1 MTKHEILENQNQKNV
16 RFFALDLDF
25 HKKKLERAES
35 SFKGREL
42 LTKTTESDQLI
53 LYGVT
58 ENVIWKGFFFLTGLM
73 EIMRKQMTEQ
83 RGSKCELV
91 LLLVKVILGPAA
103 WFQESFAVALKKKR
117 VIGSIRLGPL

>member
-1 MTKHEILENQNQKNV
+1 
-16 RFFALDLDF
+16 
-25 HKKKLERAES
+25 
-35 SFKGREL
+35 
-42 LTKTTESDQLI
+42 
-53 LYGVT
+53 
-58 ENVIWKGFFFLTGLM
+58 
-73 EIMRKQMTEQ
+73 MRKQMTEQ

>member
-1 MTKHEILENQNQKNV
+1 M
-16 RFFALDLDF
+16 DF

-35 SFKGREL
+35 SSNVREL

-58 ENVIWKGFFFLTGLM
+58 ENVIWKGFFLTGLM

-91 LLLVKVILGPAA
+91 LLAILGPAA
-103 WFQESFAVALKKKR
+103 WFQESFTVALKKKR

>member
-1 MTKHEILENQNQKNV
+1 M
-16 RFFALDLDF
+16 DF

-103 WFQESFAVALKKKR
+103 WFQESFAVALKKKE
-117 VIGSIRLGPL
+117 

>member
-1 MTKHEILENQNQKNV
+1 M
-16 RFFALDLDF
+16 DF
-25 HKKKLERAES
+25 HKKKLEQAES
-35 SFKGREL
+35 SSKGREL

-58 ENVIWKGFFFLTGLM
+58 ENVIWKGFFLTGLM

-91 LLLVKVILGPAA
+91 LLLVKAILGPAA
-103 WFQESFAVALKKKR
+103 WFQESFSVTFKKKSNR
-117 VIGSIRLGPL
+117 LHPSGSSVN